1 MTKKTVSILDF
12 DAVKDSSNAI
22 DVDMKSVDGE
32 SLGII
37 FKVIGKNA
45 DEVQQL
51 QRKMMRKRQAEEF
64 IAQRKGKPL
73 DPVPIEELEEQGLD
87 LTAVRVVGWEGVNEP
102 FTKELL
108 MQVLKRN
115 PHWVEQVLEA
125 SSADA
130 NFTKSV

>member
-51 QRKMMRKRQAEEF
+51 QRKMMRKRQTEEF

>member
-51 QRKMMRKRQAEEF
+51 QRKMMRKRQTEEF

-130 NFTKSV
+130 NFIKSV

>member
-51 QRKMMRKRQAEEF
+51 QRKMMRKRQSEEF

>member
-1 MTKKTVSILDF
+1 
-12 DAVKDSSNAI
+12 
-22 DVDMKSVDGE
+22 
-32 SLGII
+32 
-37 FKVIGKNA
+37 
-45 DEVQQL
+45 
-51 QRKMMRKRQAEEF
+51 
-64 IAQRKGKPL
+64 
-73 DPVPIEELEEQGLD
+73 VPIEELEEQGLD

-130 NFTKSV
+130 NFIKSV